1 MLIVVLEIETRFKM
15 DYLQQMNLTD
25 FTLYDLINV
34 KGVGKCIN
42 IRQEKNEQ

>member
-1 MLIVVLEIETRFKM
+1 M

-34 KGVGKCIN
+34 KGVGEYRLWSSEWGMPPKEMSL
-42 IRQEKNEQ
+42 REMK